1 MTPVH
6 DDACGTATSGTST
19 GDAAVRR
26 TVESGQ
32 GWIAG
37 GGPPEGAAPLVD
49 RISAAWRDAGREGE
63 PRFAALAYFGLG
75 DEAASGAAL
84 RSYYGF
90 AGDYAEAIAASA
102 LRTPQGV
109 KDALRRSGTWVSP
122 RSSSCPP
129 WRRSTRWTG
138 SRTPCSLRDPAR
150 CGLNNTAEVCPPV
163 RTLLGQPMSD
173 GAREAS
179 PEPRRNP
186 AVLTLCSD

>member
-109 KDALRRSGTWVSP
+109 KDALRAFRDVGITEIVFVP
-122 RSSSCPP
+122 
-129 WRRSTRWTG
+129 TVA
-138 SRTPCSLRDPAR
+138 SLD
-150 CGLNNTAEVCPPV
+150 EVDRLADTV
-163 RTLLGQPMSD
+163 F
-173 GAREAS
+173 AA
-179 PEPRRNP
+179 
-186 AVLTLCSD
+186 